1 MNLEEAKEISEN
13 MTYEQAIS
21 NCLNAKCVPYR
32 QATKMKVAELLKY
45 AKILDKDDNKN
56 STRN

>member
-1 MNLEEAKEISEN
+1 MNLEEAAKMFKS
-13 MTYEQAIS
+13 MTYEQAIH

-32 QATKMKVAELLKY
+32 QAMKMKVAELLQY